1 MYAMIRNMYKRDAGQ
16 FLLGVLFVFSLSISF
31 PRVYAT
37 DEVQYYAW
45 MRSIWFDQDVN
56 FENEYRTFAA
66 LNPKSG
72 INESLLQPN
81 RIRTKTNLYG
91 NIAPIGSAI
100 LWAPWFIGAD
110 VLLRGAH
117 MVGVGLHIPADGYSW
132 PYQRAVCYSS
142 ALYAFV
148 GLLMVRRLTQR
159 WVPPWHSTVSTLAF
173 WLATPLVF
181 YMTVQMP
188 FAHANAFFVSALFVR
203 AWLWQRDKPDRWE
216 PWAAIG
222 ATLAGLF
229 LVREQLILFAII
241 PAMSEILQFWKFP
254 SSSLA
259 RASQSIKYYLLC
271 GVTMLV
277 CVSPQ
282 FMAYMAVNGQ
292 PSPASEVSSKLNW
305 CSPHA
310 IDTLIDFDPSPEP
323 VCGVVDEPVRIPAW
337 SRGALVWSPILL
349 FGIIGMLLFA
359 RAYPLY
365 GIPML
370 AAFILQV
377 WLNGAFGTTWH
388 LSGAFGF
395 RRYIECTPFF
405 IVGGAYLL
413 QTFKQRYTTV
423 FALCVVGLLVL
434 WNMGLILNGT
444 VFNGLTNVRRG
455 LQWPELWEWQISLP
469 QRLWELGGAFFDR
482 CRVLKNGC

>member
-1 MYAMIRNMYKRDAGQ
+1 MYASIRTMYKRDAGQ
-16 FLLGVLFVFSLSISF
+16 FLLGVLFVLALCISF

-45 MRSIWFDQDVN
+45 LRSIWFDHDVN
-56 FENEYRTFAA
+56 FENEYRTFAT

-72 INESLLQPN
+72 IAESLLQPN

-100 LWAPWFIGAD
+100 LWAPWFIGTD
-110 VLLRGAH
+110 MLLRGAH
-117 MVGVGLHIPADGYSW
+117 LIGIGQHIPADGYSW
-132 PYQRAVCYSS
+132 PYQRAVSYSS
-142 ALYAFV
+142 ALYACV
-148 GLLMVRRLTQR
+148 GLLMVRRFTQR
-159 WVPPWHSTVSTLAF
+159 WVPSWHSTVSTLAF

-188 FAHANAFFVSALFVR
+188 FAHGNAFFVSALFVR
-203 AWLWQRDKPDRWE
+203 AWLWQRDNPDRWA

-222 ATLAGLF
+222 ATLGGLF

-241 PAMSEILQFWKFP
+241 PVVSEVIRVWNMP
-254 SSSLA
+254 SAYVSRLA
-259 RASQSIKYYLLC
+259 RSILHYVICTVALIM
-271 GVTMLV
+271 V
-277 CVSPQ
+277 VSPQ
-282 FMAYMAVNGQ
+282 FLAYMVVNGQ
-292 PSPASEVSSKLNW
+292 PSPASEVSNKLNW

-310 IDTLIDFDPSPEP
+310 MDTLIDFDPRPEP
-323 VCGVVDEPVRIPAW
+323 ICGVVDEPVRIPAW
-337 SRGALVWSPILL
+337 SRGALVWSPILV
-349 FGIIGMLLFA
+349 FGIVGLLMFA
-359 RAYPLY
+359 RAHPSY
-365 GIPML
+365 GIPMV
-370 AAFILQV
+370 AAFILQI

-405 IVGGAYLL
+405 VVGGAYLL
-413 QTFKQRYTTV
+413 QSFKQRHVTTL
-423 FALCVVGLLVL
+423 ALVVVGMLVV
-434 WNMGLILNGT
+434 WNIGLIINGT
-444 VFNGLTNVRRG
+444 VFNSLTNVRRG
-455 LQWPELWEWQISLP
+455 LQWPQLWEWQLTLP

>member
-1 MYAMIRNMYKRDAGQ
+1 MYAKVLGSYKRDAGQ
-16 FLLGVLFVFSLSISF
+16 FLLGVLFVIALGISF

-37 DEVQYYAW
+37 DEVQYYSW
-45 MRSIWFDQDVN
+45 IRSVWFDHDVN
-56 FENEYRTFAA
+56 FENEYRTFAR

-72 INESLLQPN
+72 INESLLQQN
-81 RIRTKTNLYG
+81 RVRPKTKLYG

-100 LWAPWFIGAD
+100 LWAPWFIGTD
-110 VLLRGAH
+110 VVLRSAQF
-117 MVGVGLHIPADGYSW
+117 VGIGLHIPADGYSW

-142 ALYAFV
+142 AFYAFV
-148 GLLMVRRLTQR
+148 GLLIVRRFTQR
-159 WVPPWHSTVSTLAF
+159 WAQSWHSTVSTVAF

-188 FAHANAFFVSALFVR
+188 FAHANGFFVSALFVR
-203 AWLWQRDKPDRWE
+203 SWLWHMDKPDRKL
-216 PWAAIG
+216 PWVAIG
-222 ATLAGLF
+222 ATLGALF
-229 LVREQLILFAII
+229 LVREQLVLFAVI
-241 PAMSEILQFWKFP
+241 PLVSEAFRFLRFP
-254 SSSLA
+254 SPHV
-259 RASQSIKYYLLC
+259 SQGIRNVQRYIIC
-271 GVTMLV
+271 AVTAMIV
-277 CVSPQ
+277 VSPQ
-282 FMAYMAVNGQ
+282 FVAYMVLNGQ

-323 VCGVVDEPVRIPAW
+323 ICGVIDEPVRIPAW

-349 FGIIGMLLFA
+349 FGIVGLLLFA
-359 RAYPLY
+359 RAHPHY

-405 IVGGAYLL
+405 VVGGAYLL
-413 QTFKQRYTTV
+413 QTIKQRQVTII
-423 FALCVVGLLVL
+423 ALGVVGLLIL
-434 WNMGLILNGT
+434 WNMGLIMNGT

-455 LQWPELWEWQISLP
+455 LQWPQLWEWQMSLP